1 MVFQQAAHVLLPGKQ
16 QQRAREKAAL
26 SADEQR
32 RIRDSTLAQYERE
45 GSAYFST
52 ARLWDDGIID
62 PADTR
67 SILGL
72 CLDIALTMPVRRSH
86 PPVFRM

>member
-1 MVFQQAAHVLLPGKQ
+1 MQAAQVLLTVKQ
-16 QQRAREKAAL
+16 QQRAHDHAKL
-26 SADEQR
+26 SEDEEGK
-32 RIRDSTLAQYERE
+32 IRGATMAQYERE
-45 GSAYFST
+45 GSAFYST

-72 CLDIALTMPVRRSH
+72 CLDIALTAPVRRSR

>member
-1 MVFQQAAHVLLPGKQ
+1 MGAQQAAHVLLTVKQ
-16 QQRAREKAAL
+16 QQRAREKATL
-26 SADEQR
+26 SEEEQR
-32 RIRDSTLAQYERE
+32 RIRDSTITQYERE
-45 GSAYFST
+45 GSPFFST

-72 CLDIALTMPVRRSH
+72 CLDIAMTMPVRRSH